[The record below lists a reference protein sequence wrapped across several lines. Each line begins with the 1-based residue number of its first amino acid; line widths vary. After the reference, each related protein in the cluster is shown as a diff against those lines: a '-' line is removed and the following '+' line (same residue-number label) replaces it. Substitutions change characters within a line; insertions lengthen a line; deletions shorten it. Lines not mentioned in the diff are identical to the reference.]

1 MKKKFVEKLAV
12 VKKIYPNGTALCEQ
26 GVEGLCGA
34 CDSKGSDCH
43 IEENREH
50 SKAPVEFII
59 QNDFN
64 AKIGQ
69 VVRVGIPDISVLL
82 SAVVSYLIPL
92 VFLVFGA
99 VIGWMIGGEIVSIIG
114 SLLGVL
120 LGFCVSLILA
130 RYILKSIWSPKML
143 GVLNFN
149 LCNK

>member
-12 VKKIYPNGTALCEQ
+12 VKKSYPNGTVLCEQ

-43 IEENREH
+43 IDDKHEH
-50 SKAPVEFII
+50 FKAPVEFIL

-69 VVRVGIPDISVLL
+69 VVRVGIPDTSVLL
-82 SAVVSYLIPL
+82 RVVVSYLVPL
-92 VFLVFGA
+92 VFLIFGA
-99 VIGWMIGGEIVSIIG
+99 VIGWMLGGEIVSIIG
-114 SLLGVL
+114 CLLGL
-120 LGFCVSLILA
+120 FLGFCVSLILA
-130 RYILKSIWSPKML
+130 RFILKSVWSPKML

-149 LCNK
+149 LCKK